1 MRLNRP
7 LSAYVQALWG
17 QDIALL
23 PPVPGQGNSPCLT
36 ELGIHLPRQPAAR
49 NFQYAAAAHAS
60 AHRRFPRLRLPWI
73 GRTGI
78 TRVLISLLEDA
89 RVEALAL
96 RELPGLLR
104 LWLPFHAEI
113 AAEGADFPSLLA
125 RLARALLDADYHDE
139 HAWIRKGRQLFATA
153 GGADAAPAELDRI
166 ASLLGHDIGQLR
178 LQFNHREYVLQ
189 PGYRDD
195 QRWLW
200 EPESNSETALEMG
213 SATSSSDTEATAH
226 NTGQATVLPPLL
238 TRHPEWDHRIRRLR
252 PQWCLVRSWT
262 PIAAAV
268 AVNTDRQA
276 SAGLI
281 QRFRQRARW
290 RQPRDS
296 HHHTG
301 ETFAT
306 NRLIDAGIA
315 QRLRQLPDDNIQ
327 LRSRWLRPSLA
338 LVLLLDASAS
348 TRQASGTSG
357 PTFLEMACVATTE
370 LTLAGEAAGCAVAV
384 HAFRSAGR
392 EAVDYLLL
400 REPHEPWDARIDQ
413 RLNSLTSAGS
423 TRLGAAL
430 RQATAWLAQR
440 SEPDRRIVVLTDGQP
455 HDLDIHDPL
464 YLTADARHAVTQARA
479 AGVCMNAIGLG
490 EDSAVALRRIF
501 GVGRWTLLGQL
512 SNLPACMKTI
522 LNS

>member
-1 MRLNRP
+1 MQLNRL

-17 QDIALL
+17 QEIALL
-23 PPVPGQGNSPCLT
+23 PPVPGQGSSPCLT
-36 ELGIHLPRQPAAR
+36 ELGIHLPLMPAER
-49 NFQYAAAAHAS
+49 NFQFAAAAHAS
-60 AHRRFPRLRLPWI
+60 AHRCFPRPRLPWI

-78 TRVLISLLEDA
+78 TRVLINLLEDA

-104 LWLPFHAEI
+104 LWRPFHAEI
-113 AAEGADFPSLLA
+113 ATDGADFPSLLA

-139 HAWIRKGRQLFATA
+139 HAWIRKGRQLFTTA
-153 GGADAAPAELDRI
+153 GGADAVPAELDRI

-200 EPESNSETALEMG
+200 EPESHTETPLDLGTAASTSGTETIAH
-213 SATSSSDTEATAH
+213 SAGPAA
-226 NTGQATVLPPLL
+226 VLPPLL

-262 PIAAAV
+262 PTAAAV
-268 AVNTDRQA
+268 ASETQRQV

-290 RQPRDS
+290 KQPRAS

-301 ETFAT
+301 DAFAA
-306 NRLIDAGIA
+306 NRLIEAGIA
-315 QRLRQLPDDNIQ
+315 QRQRQLPDDNLQ
-327 LRSRWLRPSLA
+327 LRSQWLRPPMA
-338 LVLLLDASAS
+338 LVVLLDASAS
-348 TRQASGTSG
+348 TRQPSGASG
-357 PTFLEMACVATTE
+357 PTVLEMASVAATE
-370 LTLAGEAAGCAVAV
+370 LTLAGQAAGCAVAV

-400 REPHEPWDARIDQ
+400 REPHEPWNGLIDQ
-413 RLNSLTSAGS
+413 RLRDLTSAGS

-455 HDLDIHDPL
+455 HDLDIHDPH
-464 YLTADARHAVTQARA
+464 YLTADARHAVTQARTRGLHVSA
-479 AGVCMNAIGLG
+479 LGLG
-490 EDSAVALRRIF
+490 NDSAVALRRIF

-512 SNLPACMKTI
+512 SNLLACVKTI

>member
-1 MRLNRP
+1 MQLNRL

-17 QDIALL
+17 QDIVLL
-23 PPVPGQGNSPCLT
+23 PPVPGQGTSPCLT
-36 ELGIHLPRQPAAR
+36 DLGIHLPRQPVAR
-49 NFQYAAAAHAS
+49 NFQCAAAAHAS
-60 AHRRFPRLRLPWI
+60 AHRCFPRPRQPWI

-96 RELPGLLR
+96 RELPGLLC

-113 AAEGADFPSLLA
+113 AAEGADFPNLLA
-125 RLARALLDADYHDE
+125 RLARALLDADYQDE

-200 EPESNSETALEMG
+200 EPESQSEAPLEMS
-213 SATSSSDTEATAH
+213 SATGTSDTEAPAH
-226 NTGQATVLPPLL
+226 SAGPAAMLPPLL
-238 TRHPEWDHRIRRLR
+238 ARHPEWDHRIRRLR

-262 PIAAAV
+262 PTAAAV
-268 AVNTDRQA
+268 AVNTERQA

-281 QRFRQRARW
+281 QRFRQRALW
-290 RQPRDS
+290 RQSRDS

-301 ETFAT
+301 EAFAT
-306 NRLIDAGIA
+306 NRLIEAGIA
-315 QRLRQLPDDNIQ
+315 QRQRQLPDDKLQ
-327 LRSRWLRPSLA
+327 LRSSWLRPPLA
-338 LVLLLDASAS
+338 LVILIDASAS
-348 TRQASGTSG
+348 TRQSSCDSGRSFLDLAS
-357 PTFLEMACVATTE
+357 AAAQE
-370 LTLAGEAAGCAVAV
+370 LALAGHAAGCTVAV

-400 REPHEPWDARIDQ
+400 REPHEPWNGLIDQ
-413 RLNSLTSAGS
+413 RLRSLTSAGS

-440 SEPDRRIVVLTDGQP
+440 NEPDRRIAVLTDGQP
-455 HDLDIHDPL
+455 HDLDIHDPH
-464 YLTADARHAVTQARA
+464 YLTADARHAVTQARM
-479 AGVCMNAIGLG
+479 AGVRITAIGLG
-490 EDSAVALRRIF
+490 RDSAVALRRIF
-501 GVGRWTLLGQL
+501 GVGNWTLLEQL
-512 SNLPACMKTI
+512 SALPTCLKTI
-522 LNS
+522 VNS